1 MRISKNK
8 KKTLDLILCSL
19 FAALICVATLILKVP
34 SPLGGYLHL
43 GDALVLLSGFLLGPL
58 YGTAAA
64 AIGSMLADLFAG
76 YALYVPATLLIKGV
90 CALIACVCFA
100 LFSRLF
106 AKHKYIA
113 CILSG
118 SLAELWMALGYYLY
132 EATVC
137 GYGFIPALIG
147 IWGNL
152 MQGLSGIVLGTALLL
167 ILQKTKI
174 ISRFFHTNTF
184 IGKE

>member
-1 MRISKNK
+1 MKASASK
-8 KKTLDLILCSL
+8 TQTVDAVFCSL
-19 FAALICVATLILKVP
+19 FAALVCVATMLIKIP
-34 SPLGGYLHL
+34 TPLGGYLHL

-64 AIGSMLADLFAG
+64 AIGSFLADLFAG
-76 YALYVPATLLIKGV
+76 YALYAPATLLIKGG
-90 CALIACVCFA
+90 CALIAA
-100 LFSRLF
+100 IGATLLSRIF
-106 AKHKYIA
+106 KKRK
-113 CILSG
+113 ILAYLLG
-118 SLAELWMALGYYLY
+118 GTLAELWMVCGYYLY

-137 GYGFIPALIG
+137 GYGFIPALVG

-167 ILQKTKI
+167 ILQKTKLT
-174 ISRFFHTNTF
+174 SRLFPINTS